1 MGGWHHAGKLLRQVV
16 TQRHG
21 DNVGRALSDAGI
33 KGTVEAVFR
42 SRSFYSSRYPS
53 DDAVSAE
60 DTKTRRSSIEYGR
73 ERNAYERDLSNLRKK
88 WRRRRRRNSFELKK
102 QEKRRGREPRLKGMR
117 MAMELDGQ
125 FQKIEEARRQKVE
138 RRIEN
143 VGREF
148 TRQSV
153 IAAFREK
160 RKEVLLEQSRHWIAT
175 EAELESRIDAA
186 VENPEPLWVS
196 EKVARKA

>member
-1 MGGWHHAGKLLRQVV
+1 MWNECHACSPASEELFDDEQLIDLIMGGCHHAGKLLRQVV

-21 DNVGRALSDAGI
+21 DSVGRALSDAGI
-33 KGTVEAVFR
+33 KGTVQAVFG
-42 SRSFYSSRYPS
+42 SRSFYSSRFPS

-88 WRRRRRRNSFELKK
+88 WYEEVHSKRI
-102 QEKRRGREPRLKGMR
+102 QEKEEKEELIRAQEARKEERARAQAERNAR

-143 VGREF
+143 VGREC

-160 RKEVLLEQSRHWIAT
+160 RYV
-175 EAELESRIDAA
+175 
-186 VENPEPLWVS
+186 
-196 EKVARKA
+196 